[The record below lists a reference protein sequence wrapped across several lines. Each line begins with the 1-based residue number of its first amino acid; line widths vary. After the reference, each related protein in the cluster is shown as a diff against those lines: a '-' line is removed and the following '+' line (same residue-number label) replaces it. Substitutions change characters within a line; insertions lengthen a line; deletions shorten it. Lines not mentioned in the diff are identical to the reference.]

1 MRRVQTSGP
10 SISAGLTSGPV
21 LRSRG
26 IALIIV
32 LWILVLLSITVGLYS
47 VLARTETLQS
57 RFLFDVT
64 QARYAAEA
72 GLHRAVFEMRNP
84 DLQTRWVPDGRPY
97 LMEYAGAVV
106 EMKVTDE
113 SGRID
118 LNGAPAELLSEFLMS
133 RGLEQE
139 AAWQLA
145 DAIEDWRDPDDLPRL
160 YGAEIDEYDAEGYPY
175 GPANAPFRSVD
186 ELQQVIGMSFEL
198 FQRLENLV
206 TVHGRGGRINPA
218 FAPAEVIAGMPDIT
232 LEDAQMFVAERQQ
245 IHPADMTALMLPTG
259 QMVNLQGVGGVFSI
273 RSRATLENGAW
284 NEIEATVRAGADT
297 RGRPFRILRWREN
310 IED

>member
-1 MRRVQTSGP
+1 MT
-10 SISAGLTSGPV
+10 IAAGH
-21 LRSRG
+21 SRG
-26 IALIIV
+26 VVLIVV
-32 LWILVLLSITVGLYS
+32 LWILVLLSITVGFYS

-84 DLQTRWVPDGRPY
+84 DFQTRWVPDGRPY
-97 LMEYAGAVV
+97 LMEFGGAVI
-106 EMKVTDE
+106 EMQITDV

-118 LNGAPAELLSEFLMS
+118 LNRTPADLMAEFLIS
-133 RGLEQE
+133 RGLGDER
-139 AAWQLA
+139 AWQIS

-160 YGAEIDEYDAEGYPY
+160 YGAEIDEYDAASYPY
-175 GPANAPFRSVD
+175 GPANQPFQSVD
-186 ELQQVIGMSFEL
+186 ELQQVIGMTFEL
-198 FQRLENLV
+198 FQRLEGLI
-206 TVHGRGGRINPA
+206 TVHGRGGQVNPA
-218 FAPAEVIAGMPDIT
+218 FAPAEVLAGLPDVD
-232 LEDAQMFVAERQQ
+232 LEGARQFVEERQQ
-245 IHPADMTALMLPTG
+245 VHPSDMTALMLPNG
-259 QMVNLQGVGGVFSI
+259 QMVNLQGGGGVFSI

-284 NEIEATVRAGADT
+284 TQIEASVSVGTDT

>member
-1 MRRVQTSGP
+1 MN
-10 SISAGLTSGPV
+10 PV
-21 LRSRG
+21 PDKARG

-84 DLQTRWVPDGRPY
+84 DLQTRWVPDGRSY
-97 LMEYAGAVV
+97 LMEFAGAVV
-106 EMKVTDE
+106 EMRITDE

-118 LNGAPAELLSEFLMS
+118 INGAPADLLAEFLIS
-133 RGLEQE
+133 RRVEEEQ
-139 AAWQLA
+139 AWQLA

-160 YGAEIDEYDAEGYPY
+160 YGAEIDEYDAAGYPY
-175 GPANAPFRSVD
+175 GPANAPFGSVD

-198 FQRLENLV
+198 FQRLEDLV
-206 TVHGRGGRINPA
+206 TVNGRGGQVNPA
-218 FAPAEVIAGMPDIT
+218 FAPAEVIAGLPDIG
-232 LEDAQMFVAERQQ
+232 LEEAQMFVEEREQV
-245 IHPADMTALMLPTG
+245 HPADMTALMLPNG
-259 QMVNLQGVGGVFSI
+259 QLVNLQGGGGVFSI

-284 NEIEATVRAGADT
+284 NEIEATVRAGSDT

-310 IED
+310 IEEK

>member
-1 MRRVQTSGP
+1 MTFA
-10 SISAGLTSGPV
+10 AGH
-21 LRSRG
+21 SRG
-26 IALIIV
+26 VVLIVV
-32 LWILVLLSITVGLYS
+32 LWILVLLSITVGFYS

-84 DLQTRWVPDGRPY
+84 DFQTRWVPDGRPY
-97 LMEYAGAVV
+97 LMEFGGAVI
-106 EMKVTDE
+106 EMQITDV

-118 LNGAPAELLSEFLMS
+118 LNRTPADLMAEFLIS
-133 RGLEQE
+133 RGLGDER
-139 AAWQLA
+139 AWQIS

-160 YGAEIDEYDAEGYPY
+160 YGAEIDEYDAASYPY
-175 GPANAPFRSVD
+175 GPANQPFQSVD

-198 FQRLENLV
+198 FQRLEGLI
-206 TVHGRGGRINPA
+206 TVHGRGGQVNPA
-218 FAPAEVIAGMPDIT
+218 FAPAEVLAGLPDVD
-232 LEDAQMFVAERQQ
+232 LEGARQFVEERQQ
-245 IHPADMTALMLPTG
+245 VHPSDMTALMLPNG
-259 QMVNLQGVGGVFSI
+259 QMVNLQGGGGVFSI

-284 NEIEATVRAGADT
+284 TQIEATVSVGTDT

>member
-1 MRRVQTSGP
+1 MSSTKN
-10 SISAGLTSGPV
+10 
-21 LRSRG
+21 SRG
-26 IALIIV
+26 IALIVV

-84 DLQTRWVPDGRPY
+84 DFETRWVPDGRPY
-97 LMEYAGAVV
+97 LMEFGGAVI
-106 EMKVTDE
+106 EMQITDV

-118 LNGAPAELLSEFLMS
+118 INRITADLMSEFLMS
-133 RGLEQE
+133 RGLEEEQ
-139 AAWQLA
+139 AWQIA
-145 DAIEDWRDPDDLPRL
+145 DAIEDWRDEDDLPRL
-160 YGAEIDEYDAEGYPY
+160 YGAEIDEYDAAGYPY
-175 GPANAPFRSVD
+175 GPANEEFQSVD
-186 ELQQVIGMSFEL
+186 ELQQVLGVTFEL
-198 FQRLENLV
+198 FQQLEGLI
-206 TVHGRGGRINPA
+206 TIHGRGGQINAA
-218 FAPAEVIAGMPDIT
+218 FAPAEVLAAMPDID
-232 LEDAQMFVAERQQ
+232 LEGARQFVDERQQ
-245 IHPADMTALMLPTG
+245 VHPSEMSPLMLPNG
-259 QMVNLQGVGGVFSI
+259 QMVNLQGGGGVFSI

-284 NEIEATVRAGADT
+284 TQIEATVSVGTDT

>member
-1 MRRVQTSGP
+1 MTFA
-10 SISAGLTSGPV
+10 AGH
-21 LRSRG
+21 SRG
-26 IALIIV
+26 VVLIVV
-32 LWILVLLSITVGLYS
+32 LWILVLLSITVGFYS

-84 DLQTRWVPDGRPY
+84 DFQTRWVPDGRSY
-97 LMEYAGAVV
+97 LMEFGGAVI
-106 EMKVTDE
+106 EMQITDV

-118 LNGAPAELLSEFLMS
+118 LNRTPADLMAEFLIS
-133 RGLEQE
+133 RGLGDER
-139 AAWQLA
+139 AWQIS

-160 YGAEIDEYDAEGYPY
+160 YGAEIDEYDAASYPY
-175 GPANAPFRSVD
+175 GPANQPFQSVD

-198 FQRLENLV
+198 FQRLEGLI
-206 TVHGRGGRINPA
+206 TVHGRGGQVNPA
-218 FAPAEVIAGMPDIT
+218 FAPAEVLAGLPDVD
-232 LEDAQMFVAERQQ
+232 LEGARQFVEERQQ
-245 IHPADMTALMLPTG
+245 VHPSDMTALMLPNG
-259 QMVNLQGVGGVFSI
+259 QMVNLQGGGGVFSI

-284 NEIEATVRAGADT
+284 TQIEATVSVGTDT

>member
-10 SISAGLTSGPV
+10 SISAGLTSEPV

>member
-1 MRRVQTSGP
+1 MK
-10 SISAGLTSGPV
+10 IAAGH
-21 LRSRG
+21 SRG
-26 IALIIV
+26 VVLIVV
-32 LWILVLLSITVGLYS
+32 LWILVLLSITVGFYS

-84 DLQTRWVPDGRPY
+84 DFQTRWVPDGRPY
-97 LMEYAGAVV
+97 LMEFGGAVI
-106 EMKVTDE
+106 EMQITDV

-118 LNGAPAELLSEFLMS
+118 LNRTPADLMAEFLIS
-133 RGLEQE
+133 RGLGDER
-139 AAWQLA
+139 AWQIS

-160 YGAEIDEYDAEGYPY
+160 YGAEIDEYDAASYPY
-175 GPANAPFRSVD
+175 GPANQPFQSVD

-198 FQRLENLV
+198 FQRLEGLI
-206 TVHGRGGRINPA
+206 TVHGRGGQVNPA
-218 FAPAEVIAGMPDIT
+218 FAPAEVLAGLPDVD
-232 LEDAQMFVAERQQ
+232 LEGARQFVEERQQ
-245 IHPADMTALMLPTG
+245 VHPSDMTALMLPNG
-259 QMVNLQGVGGVFSI
+259 QMVNLQGGGGVFSI

-284 NEIEATVRAGADT
+284 TQIEASVSVGTDT

>member
-1 MRRVQTSGP
+1 MNP
-10 SISAGLTSGPV
+10 EPDKA
-21 LRSRG
+21 RG

-84 DLQTRWVPDGRPY
+84 DLQTRWVPDGRSY
-97 LMEYAGAVV
+97 LMEFAGAVV
-106 EMKVTDE
+106 EMRITDE

-118 LNGAPAELLSEFLMS
+118 INGAPADLLAEFLIS
-133 RGLEQE
+133 RRVEEEQ
-139 AAWQLA
+139 AWQLA

-160 YGAEIDEYDAEGYPY
+160 YGAEIDEYDAAGYPY
-175 GPANAPFRSVD
+175 GPANAPFGSVD

-198 FQRLENLV
+198 FQRLEDLV
-206 TVHGRGGRINPA
+206 TVNGRGGQVNPA
-218 FAPAEVIAGMPDIT
+218 FAPAEVIAGLPDIG
-232 LEDAQMFVAERQQ
+232 LEEAQMFVEEREQV
-245 IHPADMTALMLPTG
+245 HPADMTALMLPNG
-259 QMVNLQGVGGVFSI
+259 QLVNLQGGGGVFSI

-284 NEIEATVRAGADT
+284 NEIEATVRAGSDT

-310 IED
+310 IEEK

>member
-1 MRRVQTSGP
+1 
-10 SISAGLTSGPV
+10 
-21 LRSRG
+21 
-26 IALIIV
+26 V

-84 DLQTRWVPDGRPY
+84 DFQTRWVPDGRPY
-97 LMEYAGAVV
+97 LMEFGGAVI
-106 EMKVTDE
+106 EMRITDV

-118 LNGAPAELLSEFLMS
+118 INSAPADLLSEFLIS
-133 RGLEQE
+133 RGLEEQR
-139 AAWQLA
+139 AWEIA

-160 YGAEIDEYDAEGYPY
+160 YGAEIDEYDAAGYPY
-175 GPANAPFRSVD
+175 GPANQEFQSVD
-186 ELQQVIGMSFEL
+186 ELQQIMGMTFEL
-198 FQRLENLV
+198 FQQLEGLM
-206 TVHGRGGRINPA
+206 TVHGRGGQVNPA
-218 FAPAEVIAGMPDIT
+218 FAPAEVLAGMPDID
-232 LEDAQMFVAERQQ
+232 LQGAQQFVEERQQ
-245 IHPADMTALMLPTG
+245 THPADMTALMLPNG
-259 QMVNLQGVGGVFSI
+259 QMVNLQGGGGVFSI

-284 NEIEATVRAGADT
+284 TQIEATVSVGTDT

-310 IED
+310 IEDQ